1 VTDLEVQARMV
12 WAWAMARV
20 DKVREEGSDRGE
32 LLPWV
37 IITALLAAAAI
48 VIVAIIVKKATDTA
62 NNTKTQ

>member
-1 VTDLEVQARMV
+1 MTRLQIQML
-12 WAWAMARV
+12 WAWTMGRV
-20 DKVREEGSDRGE
+20 RQIREEDSERGE